1 MSQHGPN
8 PFIEK
13 CPACGADVKD
23 DHVLFVCRKCWFQV
37 PAKNRVKLYNMHHRN
52 QDTTTLFAKVLAN
65 LRRPPAR

>member
-1 MSQHGPN
+1 
-8 PFIEK
+8 
-13 CPACGADVKD
+13 
-23 DHVLFVCRKCWFQV
+23 VLFVCRKCWFQV